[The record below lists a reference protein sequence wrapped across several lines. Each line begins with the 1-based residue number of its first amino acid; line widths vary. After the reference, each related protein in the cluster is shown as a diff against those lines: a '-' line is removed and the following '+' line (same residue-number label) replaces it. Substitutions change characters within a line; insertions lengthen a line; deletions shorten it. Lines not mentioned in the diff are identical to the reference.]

1 MSASPLKAD
10 MRELP
15 RICPLRAKSGLMHYG
30 MGCLFDHLVG
40 EREHAGRNSEGE
52 RFGGL
57 EINNQLEFGRLHHRQ
72 ISRPLALEDA
82 VNIRRRSTPLV
93 NHVSPI
99 GC

>member
-1 MSASPLKAD
+1 MQQPAALCQKRTHALQQND
-10 MRELP
+10 
-15 RICPLRAKSGLMHYG
+15 GL
-30 MGCLFDHLVG
+30 LEHLVG
-40 EREHAGRNSEGE
+40 EREHAGRNSEGV

-72 ISRPLALEDA
+72 LGRLFTLEDA

-93 NHVSPI
+93 KHVSPI